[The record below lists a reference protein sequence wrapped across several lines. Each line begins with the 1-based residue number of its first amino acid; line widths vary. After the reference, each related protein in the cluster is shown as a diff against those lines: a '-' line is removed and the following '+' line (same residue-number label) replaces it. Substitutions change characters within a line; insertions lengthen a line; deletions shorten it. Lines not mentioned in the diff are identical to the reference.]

1 MFKQEIQ
8 LLSSE
13 GQEPTVQARILTLNG
28 GLMANPS
35 IRRSGF
41 RSNRKTSVF
50 QNNIEIDEIHETL
63 NAFVKLHLCQFKQ
76 SVRAKLLAR
85 E

>member
-1 MFKQEIQ
+1 M
-8 LLSSE
+8 LSSE
-13 GQEPTVQARILTLNG
+13 GQERIAQARILTLNG

-41 RSNRKTSVF
+41 RSNRTTSVF
-50 QNNIEIDEIHETL
+50 QNNIEINEIHETL
-63 NAFVKLHLCQFKQ
+63 NAFVKLRLCQFKQ
-76 SVRAKLLAR
+76 SVSAKLLAR